1 MPLTTYSVQRILRRV
16 AWTVEVTDD
25 FEAWWD
31 GLGEEERISV
41 DGMIRVLETHG
52 PSLGSPYSIEIV
64 GSRYPQLRQLRVPH
78 QEHVICVLYVIDEWR
93 EALVLLTGTT
103 AGAVDEVCP
112 PDSIAR
118 ADHIYGSYLTRRT
131 PH

>member
-1 MPLTTYSVQRILRRV
+1 M
-16 AWTVEVTDD
+16 AWTVEVTDN

-31 GLGEEERISV
+31 GLGDEERISV

-52 PSLGSPYSIEIV
+52 PSLGAPYSVELA

-78 QEHVICVLYVIDEWR
+78 QDQVICVLYIIDEWR
-93 EALVLLTGTT
+93 AALVLLTGTT
-103 AGAVDEVCP
+103 AGNEDEVCP
-112 PDSIAR
+112 PDSIAL
-118 ADHIYGSYLTRRT
+118 ADTIYGAYLTTRRH